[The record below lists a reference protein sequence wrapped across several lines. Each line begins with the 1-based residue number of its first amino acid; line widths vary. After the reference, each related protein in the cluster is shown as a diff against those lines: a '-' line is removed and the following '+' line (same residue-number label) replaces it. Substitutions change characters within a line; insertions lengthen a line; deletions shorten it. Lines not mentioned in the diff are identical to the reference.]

1 MQTPRFIKKIFR
13 REKDKLDVVS
23 PDMDGS
29 AADRLAELFGFNDPL
44 CVAAVYRC
52 VRLISDSIASMPVEY
67 QRRVAGVF
75 EPWQSHP
82 YYDRLT
88 VEPNANTGA
97 HDFWA
102 MAVSQIL
109 CDGVAYI
116 LPDYSE
122 GNDVTFELLPP
133 GVVNPVLG
141 QGIYNINAYAGNAA
155 RAVAEADIIVLRCRP
170 VQLYAFTAPVSES
183 VTKYS
188 RRSVNLSLALDSE
201 ATKRVRNGGQTRI
214 ILSGAN
220 EQTGVYGIG
229 GSQLTQLADLVEKRF
244 DAGRNVVPLPGDIK
258 ATQLGATA
266 ADMQLQAMREFA
278 VKEICRFF
286 GVPPTFV
293 FSDSS
298 SNYKSVEMAQI
309 DFLTNTLDPIM
320 SGIENELNRK
330 LIPRAQRRARRFR
343 FDRQAR
349 HNTDL
354 DTRARYLLQ
363 MLQMGALTPNE
374 IRADMGRQ
382 PVDGGDSV
390 MVSTNLQRLN
400 LQDNATQP
408 TTTEPE

>member
-1 MQTPRFIKKIFR
+1 MQTPKFLKYIFR
-13 REKDKLDVVS
+13 REKSKAAADVFDS
-23 PDMDGS
+23 GA
-29 AADRLAELFGFNDPL
+29 AADRFVELFGFNNPL

-67 QRRVAGVF
+67 QHMVGGVF
-75 EPWQSHP
+75 EPWRSHP

-97 HDFWA
+97 HDFWV

-116 LPDYSE
+116 LPDYPE

-133 GVVNPVLG
+133 GVVTAVPGHGV
-141 QGIYNINAYAGNAA
+141 YNINAYAGNAT
-155 RAVAEADIIVLRCRP
+155 RVVAEADIIVLRCRP
-170 VQLYAFTAPVSES
+170 VQQYAFTAPTSES
-183 VTKYS
+183 VNKYA
-188 RRSVNLSLALDSE
+188 RRSVNLSLALDTE
-201 ATKRVRNGGQTRI
+201 ASKRVRNGGQTRV

-220 EQTGVYGIG
+220 EQTGVYGVG
-229 GSQLTQLADLVEKRF
+229 NNQLGKLADHIEARMA
-244 DAGRNVVPLPGDIK
+244 AGYNVLSVPGDIK
-258 ATQLGATA
+258 ATQLGASA

-320 SGIENELNRK
+320 TGIENELNRK
-330 LIPRAQRRARRFR
+330 LIPRAQRRSRRFK
-343 FDRQAR
+343 FNRQAR
-349 HNTDL
+349 HSTDL
-354 DTRARYLLQ
+354 DTRARYLSQL
-363 MLQMGALTPNE
+363 LQMGALSPNE

-382 PVDGGDSV
+382 PIEGGDAI

-400 LQDNATQP
+400 QQDNATQP
-408 TTTEPE
+408 TPGE